1 MTTTSAP
8 AGAADQIHRD
18 RFTVATAWA
27 GILGPF
33 LFTAVFLVLEVAL
46 GSRYSR
52 VAEVVSALEATPYG
66 WVQRLN
72 FVVFGILT
80 LAFAV
85 GLHRAVR
92 PSRLGVAGP
101 ALLGVSGVG
110 LLLAA
115 VFPLREDANGL
126 TYDPGGHVVAGVMFF
141 ATSAIGLVM
150 LSRRLAHDPGWCGL
164 SRYVL
169 TAGIAGVAGFVLIG
183 ALVMPDGAALNPY
196 AGLFQRALILVVL
209 FPCRI
214 ILGLHLLQAAP
225 DSALRPPRSL
235 SG

>member
-1 MTTTSAP
+1 MTITPAP
-8 AGAADQIHRD
+8 ARAAGQIHRD
-18 RFTVATAWA
+18 RFTVASAWA
-27 GILGPF
+27 GILGPA

-46 GSRYSR
+46 GERYDR

-80 LAFAV
+80 IAFAV

-115 VFPLREDANGL
+115 VFPLREDGTGI

-141 ATSAIGLVM
+141 ATSAIGLVV
-150 LSRRLAHDPGWCGL
+150 LSRRLASDPRGLGL

-169 TAGIAGVAGFVLIG
+169 AAGIASMAGFVLIG
-183 ALVMPDGAALNPY
+183 VLVMPDGAPFHPY

-214 ILGLHLLQAAP
+214 ILGLRLLPATPGRA
-225 DSALRPPRSL
+225 
-235 SG
+235 

>member
-1 MTTTSAP
+1 MTITTAP
-8 AGAADQIHRD
+8 TRAADQIHRD
-18 RFTVATAWA
+18 RFMVASAWA
-27 GILGPF
+27 GILGPA
-33 LFTAVFLVLEVAL
+33 LFTAVFLVIEVAL
-46 GSRYSR
+46 GGRYSR

-72 FVVFGILT
+72 FAVFGILT

-85 GLHRAVR
+85 GLHCAVR

-141 ATSAIGLVM
+141 ATSAIGLVI
-150 LSRRLAHDPGWCGL
+150 LSRRLAHDPRWRGL

-169 TAGIAGVAGFVLIG
+169 TAGIVSVAGFMLIG
-183 ALVMPDGAALNPY
+183 AVVMPDGAPLHPY
-196 AGLFQRALILVVL
+196 AGLFQRALILVAL

-214 ILGLHLLQAAP
+214 ILGLHVLQVASPA
-225 DSALRPPRSL
+225 
-235 SG
+235 